1 MKIVELLNDES
12 LLKEVND
19 DNRVELLE
27 QLKVVDFKTLN
38 EKEVKG
44 VVSFIKVLDTETQ
57 KTFIDYIISNFVDDE
72 VEEPYKYILLEFKD
86 ILEILVNSND

>member
-1 MKIVELLNDES
+1 MKILELLNDES